1 MYDIVKIAANGN
13 SSAAIRSDGT
23 LWTWGANK
31 SSQLGDGTSTNK
43 TTPIQV
49 IRGESDPE
57 YDNREDNSNYYVY
70 LQNVKDVSVGED
82 HMIAMTEDGSVYTW
96 GSNKY
101 GQLGVNI
108 DGDSVNHAVKVDT
121 SAITAVTDENGNA
134 DEITAVYAGKHYSA
148 IITREG
154 HMYVSGRNTD
164 DTEGTNYVTGKLG
177 TGTTDESISEFTS
190 VATGLKYEKDNN
202 IENINGVRNVALLQ
216 TIQYNQ

>member
-1 MYDIVKIAANGN
+1 
-13 SSAAIRSDGT
+13 
-23 LWTWGANK
+23 
-31 SSQLGDGTSTNK
+31 
-43 TTPIQV
+43 
-49 IRGESDPE
+49 
-57 YDNREDNSNYYVY
+57 
-70 LQNVKDVSVGED
+70 
-82 HMIAMTEDGSVYTW
+82 MIAMTEDGSVYTW

-202 IENINGVRNVALLQ
+202 IENINGVRNVALGANHTVIISKYGYVWSWGANNNYQLGD
-216 TIQYNQ
+216 INI